1 MNKHIVKPLT
11 GQWLAGECAPGAER
25 AQGLHRFRDLLKERG
40 MINSSRFDFGW
51 LKTRGSQLA
60 EEMVTSFWCN
70 KLIALPTSKTQGSEG
85 QKTSKRHRREIGLK
99 QEEARGDERHLSKVI

>member
-1 MNKHIVKPLT
+1 
-11 GQWLAGECAPGAER
+11 
-25 AQGLHRFRDLLKERG
+25 
-40 MINSSRFDFGW
+40 
-51 LKTRGSQLA
+51 
-60 EEMVTSFWCN
+60 MVTSFWCN